1 MRRRAAIAATLG
13 LALLPARLVC
23 AQTSATTLQIDLV
36 MARASLAALGTRYGA
51 QHPEIT
57 GAEARLASLRTSLT
71 QARARHEVID
81 VAAVTSRVES
91 ELADTR
97 ARLAEF
103 GTRCGAG
110 HLDVATARA
119 REQALVLA
127 LEHLTSDGYYLGE

>member
-1 MRRRAAIAATLG
+1 MRRRAAFTAIVG
-13 LALLPARLVC
+13 LALLPRSLAY

-51 QHPEIT
+51 QHPEIM
-57 GAEARLASLRTSLT
+57 GAEARLASLRTSLAE
-71 QARARHEVID
+71 ARARHEAID
-81 VAAVTSRVES
+81 VATVTARVES

-119 REQALVLA
+119 REQALVTA
-127 LEHLTSDGYYLGE
+127 LEHLTSDGYYLGD